1 MIGYYSN
8 ELSKALI
15 IMKLHPEIVAQQTEL
30 MRIRHDLHAHPELC
44 FAEQR
49 TADLIA
55 AQLTQWGI
63 TVHRGLG
70 ITGVV
75 GTLTG
80 SAGHSQR
87 AIGLRADMDALPL
100 EERNTFAH
108 RSKHPGK
115 MHACGHDGHVTML
128 LGAAHYLSQHR
139 HFCGQVHF
147 IFQPAEEHGGGA
159 HEMIK
164 AGLFELFPCDAVFAL
179 HNWPG
184 MPAGCFGVRT
194 GAMMASSNEFKI
206 TLTGRG
212 AHAALPHN
220 GADPLFAAC
229 QIALGLQ
236 SIITRNKCPT
246 DAAVLSITQMHGGD
260 TSNII
265 PEQAWLAGTVRTF
278 DVPTLNLIEQ
288 RLRDIAT
295 HTAAAHQCRAD
306 IQFDRNYP
314 PTINHPR
321 ETALAIDVM
330 RTIIAAENIITDV
343 PPTMGAEDFSFMLQ
357 EKPGCYIFI
366 GNGEGEHRQI
376 GHGEGPCMLHNP
388 SYDFN
393 DDIIALGATFWTQL
407 VKAYLKN

>member
-1 MIGYYSN
+1 MIGYYPN
-8 ELSKALI
+8 RLSKALF
-15 IMKLHPEIVAQQTEL
+15 IMKLHPEIVAKQTEL
-30 MRIRHDLHAHPELC
+30 IRIRRDLHAHPELC

-55 AQLTQWGI
+55 EQLTQWGI

-80 SAGHSQR
+80 NAGPSER

-108 RSKHPGK
+108 RSKHAGK

-139 HFCGQVHF
+139 HFCGQVYF

-164 AGLFELFPCDAVFAL
+164 AGLFKLFPCDAVFAL

-184 MPAGCFGVRT
+184 MPAGSFGVRT

-206 TLTGRG
+206 TVTGKG
-212 AHAALPHN
+212 AHAALPHH
-220 GADPLFAAC
+220 GDDPLFAAC

-236 SIITRNKCPT
+236 SIITRNKCPS
-246 DAAVLSITQMHGGD
+246 DAAVLSITQIHGGD

-278 DVPTLNLIEQ
+278 DVATLNLIEQ

-295 HTAAAHQCRAD
+295 HTAAAHQCRVD

-314 PTINHPR
+314 PTINHPN

-330 RTIIAAENIITDV
+330 RTIVATENIITDV

-366 GNGEGEHRQI
+366 GNGEGAHRQI

-393 DDIIALGATFWTQL
+393 DDIIALGATFWAQL
-407 VKAYLKN
+407 VNTYLKN